1 MGRGRAIEWPM
12 WKHLNSRPRDTA
24 MLGVLFSLLGLVL
37 FNISDATAKLMT
49 TQVSIPQ
56 VAWSLYI
63 WMILLS

>member
-1 MGRGRAIEWPM
+1 M
-12 WKHLNSRPRDTA
+12 WKHLNSRPRDAA

-56 VAWSLYI
+56 VAWSP
-63 WMILLS
+63 SAGS